1 MTEIISLKGLFILAA
16 ALILFAV
23 FFILYRRKILQ
34 EIDRGIMVAVGKGHA
49 KLHAPS
55 ILPIHRFFI
64 GKKLYDR
71 NRRNF
76 EGKLIL
82 LEPLLNDVNYVAQNN
97 IHQSQKEE
105 PVYFTGFYP
114 RECVA
119 GEVQT
124 FVFYMHLSNAI
135 QEMKRDLFEFIEN
148 ATAEV
153 TNVHA
158 NGEAW
163 LKFGSK
169 VVLIPSAEGI
179 TFNPPFTVLWWSDAL
194 NRESF
199 HFWGEKSV
207 IGKTVEGKVDVFV
220 GLVQLGSL
228 PFSIKFVEEEKKP
241 IVKISDYQMTHQR
254 MWRNIIACFDKSDDE
269 AIYHLLRAIAATQ
282 DPGLIESVLNHDDD
296 NQEFK
301 IRKLLKTAES
311 FQLLWSE
318 YAAQNKSLK
327 SEIEMALYEEWERGV
342 KLIHPV
348 YWNEPCPEP
357 QPLPKEL
364 FSYIPIKDVGE

>member
-1 MTEIISLKGLFILAA
+1 MSEIISLKGLIILTVVSIL
-16 ALILFAV
+16 LILL
-23 FFILYRRKILQ
+23 FFIYRRKILA
-34 EIDRGIMVAVGKGHA
+34 EINHGIIVAVGNGQA

-55 ILPIHRFFI
+55 ILPIHRFLI

-82 LEPLLNDVNYVAQNN
+82 LEPLLNDVNYVAQKKS
-97 IHQSQKEE
+97 HLSSQEE

-114 RECVA
+114 EVCVA

-124 FVFYMHLSNAI
+124 FVFYMHLQSAI
-135 QEMKRDLFEFIEN
+135 SEMKRDLFKFIEN
-148 ATAEV
+148 AASEV

-169 VVLIPSAEGI
+169 VVLIPSAKGI

-199 HFWGEKSV
+199 HFWGESSAA
-207 IGKTVEGKVDVFV
+207 GKTLEGKVDVFV
-220 GLVQLGSL
+220 GLTQLASL
-228 PFSIKFVEEEKKP
+228 PFSIKFVEEDNKP

-282 DPGLIESVLNHDDD
+282 DPGLIESVLFHDSY
-296 NQEFK
+296 NKSYK
-301 IRKLLKTAES
+301 IKKLLKSSES
-311 FQLLWSE
+311 FQLLWSA
-318 YAAQNKSLK
+318 YAAQNEALK
-327 SEIEMALYEEWERGV
+327 CEIELALYEEWERGD
-342 KLIHPV
+342 KLIHPI
-348 YWNEPCPEP
+348 YWEEPCPAP

-364 FSYIPIKDVGE
+364 FSFIPIKDVGE